1 MALSRTHDDVA
12 ARVASKQPIEVGQA
26 DSPGTEFDLWIEA
39 GQSEKHYWRDLWRFR
54 ELFLVLAWRDVAV
67 RYKQTAAGAGWAI
80 VQPLLSMVIMT
91 IIFGKVAGLP
101 SEGAAPYAIMVF
113 AGLLPWQFFANAL
126 TLASQSLVSN
136 SNLISKVYFPR
147 MIVPA
152 SSVVVSFVDFLFSG
166 LILALL
172 MIWYQFM
179 PTWHV
184 LILPLL
190 VLWAVVA
197 AFGPGLII
205 TALMVRYRDFRFVV
219 PFIVQFGL
227 YVSPV
232 AYSSQVIREKFGEGW
247 FLVYSLNPMVGVI
260 DGFRWAILGGSAELF
275 WPGIVMSLILTIVL
289 FAVAVS
295 YFRKTERAFA
305 DII

>member
-1 MALSRTHDDVA
+1 VTTPANDIEQRHMNGRVEGIASAGPA
-12 ARVASKQPIEVGQA
+12 AT
-26 DSPGTEFDLWIEA
+26 DFDLWIEA

-80 VQPLLSMVIMT
+80 VQPFLSMVIMT
-91 IIFGKVAGLP
+91 VIFGRVAGLP
-101 SEGAAPYAIMVF
+101 SEGSAPYAIMVF

-126 TLASQSLVSN
+126 TLASQSLVN
-136 SNLISKVYFPR
+136 NANLISKVYFPR

-152 SSVVVSFVDFLFSG
+152 SSVVVSFVDFVISA
-166 LILALL
+166 LILAAL
-172 MIWYQFM
+172 MAWYQFL
-179 PTWHV
+179 PTWRI
-184 LILPLL
+184 LILPVL
-190 VLWAVVA
+190 VVWAILA
-197 AFGPGLII
+197 AIGPGLII

-232 AYSSQVIREKFGEGW
+232 AYSSQVIRDKFGEGW
-247 FLVYSLNPMVGVI
+247 FLAYSLNPMVGVI
-260 DGFRWAILGGSAELF
+260 DGFRWAILGGSADLY
-275 WPGIVMSLILTIVL
+275 WPGIVMSLVLTILLLAAAIV
-289 FAVAVS
+289 

-305 DII
+305 DVI